1 MEHSFS
7 LGASLRPVSSALL
20 FLGLAVIGAQAYAEG
35 RLTDSSGA
43 PVMNPYD
50 ECWQAAGGSTATM
63 EACGDVVPQAAVVT
77 PMPRAQLEVVTAPTA
92 ASLTGTVDDQI
103 EIAAAMLFGF
113 DSAELTD
120 DARAV
125 IDERVQAL
133 RGRARLTSTML
144 IEGHTDSIG
153 PAEYNLR
160 LSERRAQAVADYI
173 LSQAYR
179 LSAEDIQVVGLGED
193 QPVASNATTEG
204 RAENRRVVL
213 FATGKL
219 E

>member
-1 MEHSFS
+1 
-7 LGASLRPVSSALL
+7 V
-20 FLGLAVIGAQAYAEG
+20 
-35 RLTDSSGA
+35 T
-43 PVMNPYD
+43 NPYQD
-50 ECWQAAGGSTATM
+50 CWQATGGSTATM
-63 EACGDVVPQAAVVT
+63 EACGDVVPQAVVVT
-77 PMPRAQLEVVTAPTA
+77 PQPRAQLEVVTAPTA
-92 ASLTGTVDDQI
+92 ASLTGTVDDRI

-113 DSAELTD
+113 DSAELTG
-120 DARAV
+120 DAKAV

-160 LSERRAQAVADYI
+160 LSERRAQAVADHI

-179 LSAEDIQVVGLGED
+179 LSAEDIQVVGLGET
-193 QPVASNATTEG
+193 QPVASNSTAEG
-204 RAENRRVVL
+204 RAENRRVVI
-213 FATGKL
+213 FATGKV